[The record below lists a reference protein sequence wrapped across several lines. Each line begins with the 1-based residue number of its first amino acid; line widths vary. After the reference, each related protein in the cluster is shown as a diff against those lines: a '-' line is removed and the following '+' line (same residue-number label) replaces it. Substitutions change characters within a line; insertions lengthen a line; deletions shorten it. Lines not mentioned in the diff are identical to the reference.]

1 MAKKLGHRQKKTFV
15 CSVCGNENYR
25 EEKNVNIL
33 QEEWRLVNIVNSVVN
48 TQLIKRRNNNITVI

>member
-25 EEKNVNIL
+25 EEKNVN
-33 QEEWRLVNIVNSVVN
+33 N
-48 TQLIKRRNNNITVI
+48 TPGRMEISKYCKFCGRHTTHKEKNNNITVI

>member
-25 EEKNVNIL
+25 EEKNVNNTPGRMEISKYC
-33 QEEWRLVNIVNSVVN
+33 NSVVN
-48 TQLIKRRNNNITVI
+48 ILLIKRRSNIK